1 VSGAASPSFRRRDD
15 PETRMRGSP
24 VARANGG
31 IGASGARRHRSPRR
45 PGIRGGLGPRAAGWH
60 VLDAAAGRCRR
71 PRGLGPTIPRWHW
84 ASSGCWSD
92 TGGSS
97 RTSSPGDSPPTG
109 GRGGAHRLLEQ
120 VSGGMDWR
128 AAAGGLF
135 GRGSFGNGS
144 AMRVAPLG
152 ILGGSGRPRSR
163 GRQDA
168 ETPGRPGS
176 PLMLGGRMQRWPG
189 GLGLAG
195 GS

>member
-1 VSGAASPSFRRRDD
+1 MPPPPWPWTDD
-15 PETRMRGSP
+15 TAM
-24 VARANGG
+24 ALG
-31 IGASGARRHRSPRR
+31 ILGLLERHGRIEQDELPRR
-45 PGIRGGLGPRAAGWH
+45 FASDWRA
-60 VLDAAAGRCRR
+60 
-71 PRGLGPTIPRWHW
+71 
-84 ASSGCWSD
+84 
-92 TGGSS
+92 
-97 RTSSPGDSPPTG
+97 
-109 GRGGAHRLLEQ
+109 GGAHRLLEQ

-152 ILGGSGRPRSR
+152 ILGGSGGPRSR

-168 ETPGRPGS
+168 ETPGWPGS